1 LKTARGARFRAL
13 RAAREANEEYLKQ
26 LIGRNFMQHARPD
39 RRFFI
44 VATIVVVGVW
54 VSCGLAVGHMI
65 WAG

>member
-1 LKTARGARFRAL
+1 MVFVVHTRA
-13 RAAREANEEYLKQ
+13 
-26 LIGRNFMQHARPD
+26 D

-54 VSCGLAVGHMI
+54 VSCGLAIGHMI